1 MSAWYPSCSLLF
13 RTQRLTPAYT
23 RVVRSEDLR
32 RWTAARRAAEARER
46 VEQRQ
51 AGPAPDSAIAAA
63 LALVALAGRLT
74 GWPPAEDPVSQREDA
89 EAYRQWARLR
99 AALGRHGRTR

>member
-1 MSAWYPSCSLLF
+1 
-13 RTQRLTPAYT
+13 
-23 RVVRSEDLR
+23 VRSEDLR
-32 RWTAARRAAEARER
+32 RWIEARRVAEARER

-51 AGPAPDSAIAAA
+51 AGPAPASAIAAA

-89 EAYRQWARLR
+89 EGYRRWARLR
-99 AALGRHGRTR
+99 AALRLDGRAR